1 VKKEKRGKIEWIKDK
16 YGVKKAESKEDV
28 DIDNF
33 LKDKNL
39 EELSHDEYVVLIDS
53 YHDDSETLGL
63 IAEAISLNENLS
75 EDEKNELWD
84 KIDREM
90 TRGRG
95 D

>member
-1 VKKEKRGKIEWIKDK
+1 MLEWIKDK
-16 YGVKKAESKEDV
+16 YGVKKTESKEDAGT
-28 DIDNF
+28 DNF
-33 LKDKNL
+33 LKGKKL

-53 YHDDSETLGL
+53 YYDDSETLGL
-63 IAEAISLNENLS
+63 IAEAISLNEKLS

>member
-1 VKKEKRGKIEWIKDK
+1 MLEWIKDK
-16 YGVKKAESKEDV
+16 YGVKKAENKEDV
-28 DIDNF
+28 DTDNF
-33 LKDKNL
+33 LKGKKL

-90 TRGRG
+90 TMGRE

>member
-1 VKKEKRGKIEWIKDK
+1 MLDWIKDK
-16 YGVKKAESKEDV
+16 YGVKKTEDAGT
-28 DIDNF
+28 DNF
-33 LKDKNL
+33 LKGKKL

-53 YHDDSETLGL
+53 YYDDSETLGL
-63 IAEAISLNENLS
+63 IAEAISLNEKLS

-90 TRGRG
+90 TRG